1 MKSTGFSIFVN
12 MDNDEK
18 WKYLIELA
26 RNNKA
31 NFEKD
36 DKWLVKGSG
45 IKLYLKPT
53 YNFGRIFF
61 DVCTDDKTP
70 ALISLGLGV
79 YLCNFFNG
87 KTPSEILAIDP
98 NWFVRNGFTNGL
110 TPTRQNGFAS
120 ILNQMRKYAEA
131 YSIMG

>member
-1 MKSTGFSIFVN
+1 M
-12 MDNDEK
+12 
-18 WKYLIELA
+18 IELA
-26 RNNKA
+26 KNNKA
-31 NFEKD
+31 DFEKD
-36 DKWLVKGSG
+36 EKWLVKGCG

-79 YLCNFFNG
+79 YLCNFFSG